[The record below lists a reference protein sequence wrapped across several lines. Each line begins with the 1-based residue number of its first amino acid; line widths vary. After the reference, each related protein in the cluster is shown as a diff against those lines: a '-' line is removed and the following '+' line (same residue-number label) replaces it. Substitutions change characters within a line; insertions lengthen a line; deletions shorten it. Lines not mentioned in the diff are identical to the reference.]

1 MVTAARNRRKLL
13 IVERKLEHNRGHHH
27 TQISAL
33 KMLLPN
39 FDANFVAGES
49 YDGFLG
55 AAAGKLSA
63 RSIKLARLRSRLQH
77 GTASQRLG
85 ALFGGLRLAHS
96 VRLPLS
102 AFGTSLVTICRHLQ
116 LGAADLIIVPTAD
129 LDSLESAVEL
139 TTILADKAPGIC
151 LRFLNTELGDRDER
165 IRAKRLSAVL
175 RRLPANVLLFSE
187 THELAAYFR
196 KHFEMPVEG
205 GFYLP
210 CSVPVTV
217 VPSAALNRERRFRI
231 GVFGEP
237 RREKGSQRLANIV
250 AALADLAETGSTPL
264 IDFVIQGSAEDF
276 REGGIYGDL
285 RGFLDGEQN
294 VIVSPQ
300 GNRISPEEFQKLFH
314 SVDAVLLPYER
325 AIYCLQGSG
334 VVQDAVAGYK
344 PVIHTR
350 GMSMMALLT
359 HGNGVPATTDREF
372 AEAIA
377 IVATDPL
384 RFQQGTA
391 RAAAYFQ
398 DALAANPLLPLL
410 VASPHGR

>member
-1 MVTAARNRRKLL
+1 MVSEGRDHRKLL

-39 FDANFVAGES
+39 FDANFVAGEA

-63 RSIKLARLRSRLQH
+63 KSIKMAKLRSRLQH
-77 GTASQRLG
+77 GTAFQRLG
-85 ALFGGLRLAHS
+85 ALFGSLKLAHS

-102 AFGTSLVTICRHLQ
+102 AFGTSLVTICRQLQ
-116 LGAADLIIVPTAD
+116 LDATDLIIVPTAD
-129 LDSLESAVEL
+129 LDSFESAVEL
-139 TTILADKAPGIC
+139 TTILGDNAPRIC

-165 IRAKRLSAVL
+165 IRAKRLGAIL
-175 RRLPANVLLFSE
+175 KRLPANVFLFTE
-187 THELAAYFR
+187 TDELAGYFR
-196 KHFEMPVEG
+196 NHFKMPVEG

-210 CSVPVTV
+210 CSVPTAV
-217 VPSAALNRERRFRI
+217 VPDAQVNREPRFRI

-237 RREKGSQRLANIV
+237 RPEKGSQRLANIV
-250 AALADLAETGSTPL
+250 AALAESTDTGSTLL
-264 IDFVIQGSAEDF
+264 INFVIQGSAADF
-276 REGGIYGDL
+276 RQGGIYGDL

-300 GNRISPEEFQKLFH
+300 DNRISPEEFEKLFH

-344 PVIHTR
+344 PVIYTR

-377 IVATDPL
+377 VVATDPL

-410 VASPHGR
+410 GASLQGR